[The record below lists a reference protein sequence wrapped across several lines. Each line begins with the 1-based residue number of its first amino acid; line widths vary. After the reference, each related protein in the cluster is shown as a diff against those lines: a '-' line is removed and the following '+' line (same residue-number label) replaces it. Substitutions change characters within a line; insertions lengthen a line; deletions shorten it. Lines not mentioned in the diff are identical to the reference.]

1 MIVEC
6 TSCRAYVE
14 ATERGGFEYLRRGDE
29 PSGRFVLLSC
39 NKCGSPMLI
48 RQINIGNM
56 VEGDIW
62 DTPTGLY
69 PNEGERANPNA
80 PREILV
86 ALEEARACYRA
97 RAHTAAAIMCRK
109 TLEGEFCAAHGVNER
124 NLMSS
129 LKKMKDQGLIDD
141 RLFEWSDTLRVA
153 GNEAAHGV
161 GVTISEADARDI
173 LEFTNA
179 ILDYLFSYRDRFEQF
194 KKRRASAPNPALQPT
209 PAKSSGRG

>member
-1 MIVEC
+1 
-6 TSCRAYVE
+6 
-14 ATERGGFEYLRRGDE
+14 
-29 PSGRFVLLSC
+29 
-39 NKCGSPMLI
+39 
-48 RQINIGNM
+48 
-56 VEGDIW
+56 
-62 DTPTGLY
+62 
-69 PNEGERANPNA
+69 
-80 PREILV
+80 
-86 ALEEARACYRA
+86 
-97 RAHTAAAIMCRK
+97 MCRK
-109 TLEGEFCAAHGVNER
+109 TLKGICAAHGVNER